1 VDHTSE
7 SDAGDAVGFA
17 TQLLGVAEVQRQRHG
32 DVTALRRDESRDVV
46 TSWRRR
52 RIDGTMSTTLTDGS
66 VGGVK
71 IRRDTPRPPPPP
83 PQQQQQQQQHAVHQR
98 GRHTA

>member
-52 RIDGTMSTTLTDGS
+52 RIDGAMSTTLTDGA

-71 IRRDTPRPPPPP
+71 LRRDTPPPPP
-83 PQQQQQQQQHAVHQR
+83 PPPQQQHAVHQR